1 MTKDS
6 NVEAVINS
14 IREREERGM
23 SKYGVNT
30 DRTDLSTLE
39 WLQHLQEELMDGAVY
54 IERIKKEL
62 QQNNTPTPEPEKPW
76 HEGHEPQVASHGDIH
91 EQPVQ
96 GEEYENYG
104 DGEVEHQKWMK
115 ARDNYT
121 KRMYMEEG
129 QNEEKPSPEELAYG
143 SGWTDI
149 KQTDQGDYEYANN
162 SNIPEHI
169 KIPTDDD

>member
-54 IERIKKEL
+54 IERVKKDML
-62 QQNNTPTPEPEKPW
+62 QNNTPPPQPEKDW
-76 HEGHEPQVASHGDIH
+76 HEGHEPQVAGQGDIH
-91 EQPVQ
+91 EQPVE
-96 GEEYENYG
+96 GEDYDNYG
-104 DGEVEHQKWMK
+104 TYTRAMYLQN
-115 ARDNYT
+115 DNYAQAI
-121 KRMYMEEG
+121 E
-129 QNEEKPSPEELAYG
+129 
-143 SGWTDI
+143 DI
-149 KQTDQGDYEYANN
+149 DSTPQ
-162 SNIPEHI
+162 HI
-169 KIPTDDD
+169 KIPEDD

>member
-54 IERIKKEL
+54 IERIKKDML
-62 QQNNTPTPEPEKPW
+62 QNNTPPPQPEKDW

-91 EQPVQ
+91 EPEPVP
-96 GEEYENYG
+96 GEEYDNYS
-104 DGEVEHQKWMK
+104 
-115 ARDNYT
+115 AYT
-121 KRMYMEEG
+121 KRMYLEEG
-129 QNEEKPSPEELAYG
+129 QPEE
-143 SGWTDI
+143 TDI
-149 KQTDQGDYEYANN
+149 KTVEPVDEGDYEYSPN
-162 SNIPEHI
+162 PDTPQHI

>member
-62 QQNNTPTPEPEKPW
+62 QQNNTPPQSEPRE
-76 HEGHEPQVASHGDIH
+76 EPIH
-91 EQPVQ
+91 VSIAQQ
-96 GEEYENYG
+96 
-104 DGEVEHQKWMK
+104 
-115 ARDNYT
+115 
-121 KRMYMEEG
+121 
-129 QNEEKPSPEELAYG
+129 S
-143 SGWTDI
+143 
-149 KQTDQGDYEYANN
+149 
-162 SNIPEHI
+162 
-169 KIPTDDD
+169 

>member
-1 MTKDS
+1 MDS

-62 QQNNTPTPEPEKPW
+62 QNNTPTPEPEKPW
-76 HEGHEPQVASHGDIH
+76 HVGHEPQVASHGDIH
-91 EQPVQ
+91 EQPVE
-96 GEEYENYG
+96 GEEYDNYA
-104 DGEVEHQKWMK
+104 E
-115 ARDNYT
+115 YT
-121 KRMYMEEG
+121 KRMYLEEG
-129 QNEEKPSPEELAYG
+129 QQTERFATDEEAGFVDDQTGLNLHESD
-143 SGWTDI
+143 TDI
-149 KQTDQGDYEYANN
+149 KQTDQGDYEYSPN
-162 SNIPEHI
+162 PDTPPHI

>member
-1 MTKDS
+1 MDS

-54 IERIKKEL
+54 IERIKKDKL
-62 QQNNTPTPEPEKPW
+62 QNNTPPQEPEKPW
-76 HEGHEPQVASHGDIH
+76 HVGHEPQVASHGDIH
-91 EQPVQ
+91 EQPVE
-96 GEEYENYG
+96 GEEYDNYA
-104 DGEVEHQKWMK
+104 E
-115 ARDNYT
+115 YT
-121 KRMYMEEG
+121 KRMYLEEG
-129 QNEEKPSPEELAYG
+129 QTDKGIVDDQTGLNLHETE
-143 SGWTDI
+143 TDI

-162 SNIPEHI
+162 SAIPEHI

>member
-54 IERIKKEL
+54 IERIKKDML
-62 QQNNTPTPEPEKPW
+62 QNNTPTPEPEKDW
-76 HEGHEPQVASHGDIH
+76 HEGHEPQVATHGDIH
-91 EQPVQ
+91 EQPIE
-96 GEEYENYG
+96 GEDY
-104 DGEVEHQKWMK
+104 
-115 ARDNYT
+115 DNYAAYT
-121 KRMYMEEG
+121 KAMYLEEG
-129 QNEEKPSPEELAYG
+129 QKDRWVDDQTGLNLHETE
-143 SGWTDI
+143 TDI

-162 SNIPEHI
+162 SAIPDHI

>member
-62 QQNNTPTPEPEKPW
+62 QQNNTPTQEPEKDW
-76 HEGHEPQVASHGDIH
+76 HVGHEPQVASHGDIH
-91 EQPVQ
+91 EQPVE

-104 DGEVEHQKWMK
+104 DGGYTE
-115 ARDNYT
+115 YT
-121 KRMYMEEG
+121 KRMYLEEG
-129 QNEEKPSPEELAYG
+129 QEEEKPSPEELAYG

-162 SNIPEHI
+162 SAIPEHI